1 MLKIKNILTIL
12 ILVAFAFNSFGFIFY
27 FLIERENAKGK
38 AFEEIALL
46 KFKDKIEIISVS
58 KTLINEGKI
67 FQRINKKEIKYEG
80 KMYDIVKEEK
90 RTDKIIFYCINDKKE
105 DKLEKEFAKTV
116 NKNLNQNV
124 AVGSS
129 INFNHLIQYAEY
141 GRVPGIE
148 SPIQKVKYSNYLN
161 SNYHLNTL
169 KVLTPPPKVS
179 HI

>member
-1 MLKIKNILTIL
+1 MPKIRNIALTL
-12 ILVAFAFNSFGFIFY
+12 IALVFAFNSFGFIFY
-27 FLIERENAKGK
+27 FLIERENAKEK

-46 KFKDKIEIISVS
+46 KSKDKIEVLSIYKSV
-58 KTLINEGKI
+58 INEGKI

-90 RTDKIIFYCINDKKE
+90 QTDKIIFYCIHDKKE

-116 NKNLNQNV
+116 NKNLNQK
-124 AVGSS
+124 AAAGSS
-129 INFNHLIQYAEY
+129 ISFNNLIQYAEY
-141 GRVPGIE
+141 GVKWGIE
-148 SPIQKVKYSNYLN
+148 SPINKVDYSNYLN

>member
-1 MLKIKNILTIL
+1 MPKIRNIALTL
-12 ILVAFAFNSFGFIFY
+12 IALVFAFNSFGFIFY

-58 KTLINEGKI
+58 KTLINEGKV
-67 FQRINKKEIKYEG
+67 FQRIHKKEIKYEG
-80 KMYDIVKEEK
+80 KMYDIVKEETQ
-90 RTDKIIFYCINDKKE
+90 TDKIIFYCIHDKKE

-141 GRVPGIE
+141 GVMWGIE
-148 SPIQKVKYSNYLN
+148 SPIHKVKYSNYMN
-161 SNYHLNTL
+161 NNYHLNAL